1 MQKITLLLFLLCC
14 QYVLAQTTLPNGG
27 FELWTTTTYT
37 NPNGWQTLNIL
48 SSLGA
53 PVVAFPSPDAHSGNN
68 ALQVQTVSFFGNKI
82 PGLCY
87 LGEFDTSNPLNG
99 TKFGKPFSG
108 QPTYLTGYYKYQP
121 NGVDTGGISL
131 QLWRFNPA
139 TNKRDTIAAL
149 TLTTLETNTSYTYF
163 KIPLEYSQNIM
174 PDSISLVIV
183 SSSSDPPL
191 IGQVGTQLLIDDL
204 ALSYEPLGVSA
215 LAVPLVAQVAAVSGG
230 IDIAL
235 SEIVPTNYQLCA
247 TNGQV
252 VAQGTISTNKHFIET
267 KDLPQGIYFCVLNN
281 SKGQG
286 SHYKLWLQ

>member
-1 MQKITLLLFLLCC
+1 MQKVALLTFLLCC
-14 QYVLAQTTLPNGG
+14 QCVLAQTMLPNGG

-53 PVVAFPSPDAHSGNN
+53 PSVAFPSSDAHSGNN

-87 LGEFDTSNPLNG
+87 LGEFDTSNPLDG

-139 TNKRDTIAAL
+139 MNKRDTIAAL
-149 TLTTLETNTSYTYF
+149 TLTTLEANTSYTYF
-163 KIPLEYSQNIM
+163 KIPLEYNQNIM
-174 PDSISLVIV
+174 PDSINLVIV

-204 ALSYEPLGVSA
+204 ALSYEPLGMSA
-215 LAVPLVAQVAAVSGG
+215 LSAPLAAQVAAMSGG
-230 IDIAL
+230 IAIKL

-252 VAQGTISTNKHFIET
+252 VAQGTMAANKHFIET
-267 KDLPQGIYFCVLNN
+267 THLPQGVYFCRLNN
-281 SKGQG
+281 AKGQE
-286 SHYKLWLQ
+286 SSYKLWLK